1 MPTNMIGF
9 NKTEVNWISFTYNRK
24 KSSTSIVVD
33 GTLHITAWREANF
46 FYQLEYTIFCWSG
59 SFLNICN
66 SCLLFR
72 AFLVF

>member
-46 FYQLEYTIFCWSG
+46 FY
-59 SFLNICN
+59 
-66 SCLLFR
+66 
-72 AFLVF
+72 